1 MADSRLLVALC
12 LSLLISSTAISLI
25 TATPAADFDMNYLFN
40 PIEGDFSGNKIPY
53 EIETLTA
60 GNFREE
66 NGALIS
72 STSREN
78 RVYFVSRWLSE
89 TGVYQNTYKV
99 FNPDNREY
107 RIIIRKTNLYSDT
120 LYARV
125 TPYGVY
131 VESGSILELY
141 TPYSVFLPG
150 VIPSGTE
157 YDITTIYDEVSRTV
171 SILVNGNLIGIA
183 GNTPED
189 SILSWGSVKY
199 AGISVEGEGF
209 EIRQLSSTG
218 ESFEEQSLDIGAFL
232 SSLVGVMGWYTS
244 SDIPLLDLFINIIIK
259 IQQFGIVVVLI
270 TIIRG
275 N

>member
-1 MADSRLLVALC
+1 VALI

-25 TATPAADFDMNYLFN
+25 TATPSADFGTNYLFN

-66 NGALIS
+66 NGVLIS
-72 STSREN
+72 DTDREN
-78 RVYFVSRWLSE
+78 CIYFISRWAHKGIYE
-89 TGVYQNTYKV
+89 NTYKI
-99 FNPDNREY
+99 FNPDDREY
-107 RIIIRKTNLYSDT
+107 QIIVRKTNLYSDT
-120 LYARV
+120 IYARV

-131 VESGSILELY
+131 VESGSLLGVY

-150 VIPSGTE
+150 IIPSRTE
-157 YDITTIYDEVSRTV
+157 YDIGIILNEGDSTITIS
-171 SILVNGNLIGIA
+171 VNGNVIGIA

-189 SILSWGSVKY
+189 SIFSWGKVKY
-199 AGISVEGEGF
+199 AGISVAGKGF

-232 SSLVGVMGWYTS
+232 SSFVGVMGWYTS

-259 IQQFGIVVVLI
+259 IQQFGILVVLI
-270 TIIRG
+270 TIVRG

>member
-1 MADSRLLVALC
+1 MADSRFLVALC

-25 TATPAADFDMNYLFN
+25 TATPAADFDTNYLFN

-66 NGALIS
+66 NGTLIS
-72 STSREN
+72 STAREN
-78 RVYFVSRWLSE
+78 RVYFVSRWAQE
-89 TGVYQNTYKV
+89 GIYKNTYKIY
-99 FNPDNREY
+99 NPDNREY
-107 RIIIRKTNLYSDT
+107 QIIVRQTNLYSDSI
-120 LYARV
+120 YARV

-131 VESGSILELY
+131 VESGSLLGIH
-141 TPYSVFLPG
+141 TPYSVFLPTI
-150 VIPSGTE
+150 IPSQTE
-157 YDITTIYDEVSRTV
+157 YDITVILDEEVRIVTIE
-171 SILVNGNLIGIA
+171 INGNVIGNAENI
-183 GNTPED
+183 PED
-189 SILSWGSVKY
+189 SILSWGKVKY
-199 AGISVEGEGF
+199 AGISVVGEGF

-218 ESFEEQSLDIGAFL
+218 EALGEQTLDIGAFL

-259 IQQFGIVVVLI
+259 IQQFGILVVII
-270 TIIRG
+270 TIVRG

>member
-25 TATPAADFDMNYLFN
+25 TATPAADLGTNYLFN

-66 NGALIS
+66 NGTLIS
-72 STSREN
+72 STPREN
-78 RVYFVSRWLSE
+78 RIYFVSRWAQE
-89 TGVYQNTYKV
+89 GIYKNTYKIY
-99 FNPDNREY
+99 NPDNRDY
-107 RIIIRKTNLYSDT
+107 QIIVRQTNLYSDSI
-120 LYARV
+120 YARV

-131 VESGSILELY
+131 VESGSLLGIH
-141 TPYSVFLPG
+141 TPYSVFLPTI
-150 VIPSGTE
+150 IPSQTE
-157 YDITTIYDEVSRTV
+157 YDITVILDEESRIVTIE
-171 SILVNGNLIGIA
+171 INGNVIGNA
-183 GNTPED
+183 GNIPED
-189 SILSWGSVKY
+189 SILSWGKVKY
-199 AGISVEGEGF
+199 AGISVVGEGF

-218 ESFEEQSLDIGAFL
+218 ESFEEHSLNIGAFL

-244 SDIPLLDLFINIIIK
+244 SGVPLLDLFINIIIK
-259 IQQFGIVVVLI
+259 IQQFGILVVLI
-270 TIIRG
+270 TIVRG